1 MPLPCPSCKNPIN
14 LTLEFII
21 KNPVCVC
28 PTCKTIMDFTINE
41 DIKKSYNETMMEM
54 EKIKNQYKGM
64 VKFK

>member
-1 MPLPCPSCKNPIN
+1 MPLPCPSCRTPLN

-41 DIKKSYNETMMEM
+41 DIKKSYNDTMMEM
-54 EKIKNQYKGM
+54 EKIKNQYKGI